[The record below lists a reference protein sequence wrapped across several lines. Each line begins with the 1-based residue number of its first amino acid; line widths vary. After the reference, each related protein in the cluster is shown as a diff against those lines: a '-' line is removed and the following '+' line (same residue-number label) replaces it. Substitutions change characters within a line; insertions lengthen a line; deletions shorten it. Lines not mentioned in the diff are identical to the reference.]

1 MNKTFLKTAQVGL
14 IALLF
19 SFTTSNILA
28 PSWNIDT
35 KHSKISFE
43 VNHFFTPVEGFFNE
57 YKGELNFDEADL
69 DGSSVSFTVQ
79 VASVKTD
86 SDKRDGHL
94 QSGDFFNAKKYPEMK
109 FTSTSISKTDNGFVA
124 KGKLTI
130 RDVTKSV
137 EVPFKV
143 LGRGDHPMKKGVEII
158 ALKGGLKIDRNEYG
172 VGSGSWAATA
182 VVGEEVT
189 IKVVI
194 EGNRKK

>member
-1 MNKTFLKTAQVGL
+1 MNKTFLKTAQVVL
-14 IALLF
+14 VALLF
-19 SFTTSNILA
+19 SFTTSNLLA
-28 PSWNIDT
+28 PNWNIDT

-43 VNHFFTPVEGFFNE
+43 VNHFFTPVEGFFND

-94 QSGDFFNAKKYPEMK
+94 QSRDFFDAAKYPEMK
-109 FTSTSISKTDNGFVA
+109 FASTSISKTDDGYVA

-137 EVPFKV
+137 EVPFNV

>member
-1 MNKTFLKTAQVGL
+1 MNKSFLRTIQIVL
-14 IALLF
+14 MALLF
-19 SFTTSNILA
+19 SFTTSNLLA
-28 PSWNIDT
+28 QSWNIDA

-43 VNHFFTPVEGFFNE
+43 INHFFTPVEGFFND

-69 DGSSVSFTVQ
+69 EGSSVNFNVQ
-79 VASVKTD
+79 VASVQTD
-86 SDKRDGHL
+86 SKKRDGHL
-94 QSGDFFNAKKYPEMK
+94 QSSDFFDAANYPEMK
-109 FTSTSISKTDNGFVA
+109 FVSTSISKTDEGFVA
-124 KGKLTI
+124 NGELTI

-143 LGRGDHPMKKGVEII
+143 LGKGDHPMKKGVEII
-158 ALKGGLKIDRNEYG
+158 ALKAGFKINRNEYG
-172 VGSGSWAATA
+172 IGSGSWAATA

>member
-1 MNKTFLKTAQVGL
+1 MNKTFLKTAQVVL
-14 IALLF
+14 VALLF
-19 SFTTSNILA
+19 SFTTSNLLA
-28 PSWNIDT
+28 PNWNIDT

-43 VNHFFTPVEGFFNE
+43 VNHFFTPVEGFFND

-94 QSGDFFNAKKYPEMK
+94 QSSDFFDVAKYPEMK
-109 FTSTSISKTDNGFVA
+109 FASTSISKTDDGYVA

-137 EVPFKV
+137 EVPFTV

-158 ALKGGLKIDRNEYG
+158 ALKGAFKIDRNEYG

>member
-1 MNKTFLKTAQVGL
+1 MNKTFLKVAQVVL
-14 IALLF
+14 VVLLF
-19 SFTTSNILA
+19 SFTTSNVLA
-28 PSWNIDT
+28 PKWNIDT

-43 VNHFFTPVEGFFNE
+43 VNHFFTPVEGFFND
-57 YKGELNFDEADL
+57 YDGEINFDEADL
-69 DGSSVSFTVQ
+69 EGSSVNFKVQ

-94 QSGDFFNAKKYPEMK
+94 QSGDFFDAKKYPEMK
-109 FTSTSISKTDNGFVA
+109 FASTSIVKTEDGFLANGN
-124 KGKLTI
+124 LTI

-137 EVPFKV
+137 EVPFTV

-158 ALKGGLKIDRNEYG
+158 AFKGGFKINRNEYG